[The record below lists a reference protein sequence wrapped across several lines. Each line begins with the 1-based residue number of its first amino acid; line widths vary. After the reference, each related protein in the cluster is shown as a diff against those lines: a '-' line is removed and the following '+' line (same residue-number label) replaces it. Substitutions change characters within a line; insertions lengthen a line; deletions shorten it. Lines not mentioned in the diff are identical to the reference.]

1 MKLTVEQID
10 KIDVILDELGL
21 EFLDIKLEIKD
32 HIACQVEENMSSGE
46 TSFDA
51 SLVYVLKYWKSK
63 LILRKSWLISNK
75 KSFPK
80 IVIQKLF
87 KRFLIY
93 NTTLLFFMILS
104 FYFFQN
110 YKKGINDSMFFSK
123 YSTIIYSC
131 FLAVYSVFWLK
142 MYFQKIKTSYF
153 YQFKQNFY
161 LLFLFQFYMV
171 FLSSASINYL
181 CFSLILILSPF
192 QLHTFYKHQQFI
204 NKYQLKCN

>member
-10 KIDVILDELGL
+10 KIDVILDDLGL
-21 EFLDIKLEIKD
+21 DFLDIKLEVKD

-46 TSFDA
+46 ISFDA
-51 SLVYVLKYWKSK
+51 SLIDVLKCWESK
-63 LILRKSWLISNK
+63 LILRESWLISNK

-93 NTTLLFFMILS
+93 NATLLFFSILS
-104 FYFFQN
+104 FYFFFSN
-110 YKKGINDSMFFSK
+110 KESIDDSIFFSK
-123 YSTIIYSC
+123 YSTSTIIYSC
-131 FLAVYSVFWLK
+131 FLAVYSIFWVK

-161 LLFLFQFYMV
+161 LLLLFQFYIV
-171 FLSSASINYL
+171 FSFSPCTNYL
-181 CFSLILILSPF
+181 CLSMLLVLSPF

-204 NKYQLKCN
+204 NKYKLA

>member
-1 MKLTVEQID
+1 MKLTEEQID

-21 EFLDIKLEIKD
+21 DFLDIKLEIKD

-46 TSFDA
+46 ISFDA
-51 SLVYVLKYWKSK
+51 SLIDVLKCWESK
-63 LILRKSWLISNK
+63 LILRESWLISNK

-93 NTTLLFFMILS
+93 NVTLLFFSILS
-104 FYFFQN
+104 FYFFFSN
-110 YKKGINDSMFFSK
+110 KESIYGSIFFSK

-131 FLAVYSVFWLK
+131 FLAVYSIFWIK

-161 LLFLFQFYMV
+161 LLLLFQFYLV
-171 FLSSASINYL
+171 FLFSACMNYFCL
-181 CFSLILILSPF
+181 SMLLILTPF

-204 NKYQLKCN
+204 NKYKLA